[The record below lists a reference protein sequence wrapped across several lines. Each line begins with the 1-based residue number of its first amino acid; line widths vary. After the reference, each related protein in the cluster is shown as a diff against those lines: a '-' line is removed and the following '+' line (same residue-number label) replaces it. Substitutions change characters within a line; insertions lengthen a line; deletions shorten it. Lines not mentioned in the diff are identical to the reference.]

1 VVRLSR
7 GDYDIVQNF
16 GEEAAAN
23 SSGFFVHR
31 EPVQLVGC
39 AGVDEIPPGRQ
50 AVKASHLSRVHELE
64 TQGLFLQMRGG
75 YESCCHSKAPHW

>member
-1 VVRLSR
+1 MVRLSR

-39 AGVDEIPPGRQ
+39 AGVDAGPARTASRESLTSLARARVGDAG
-50 AVKASHLSRVHELE
+50 AVPADARRL
-64 TQGLFLQMRGG
+64 
-75 YESCCHSKAPHW
+75 